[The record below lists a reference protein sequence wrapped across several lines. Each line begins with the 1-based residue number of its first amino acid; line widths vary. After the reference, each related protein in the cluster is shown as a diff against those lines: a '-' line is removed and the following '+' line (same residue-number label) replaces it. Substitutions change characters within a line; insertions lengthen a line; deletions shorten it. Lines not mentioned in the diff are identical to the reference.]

1 MSANEQA
8 PLKIFIVAGEASGDQ
23 HAAPLM
29 RALRNLSPRPVVFR
43 GIGGPAMRAAGQE
56 QLLDCDAIAV
66 IGLFAVLRRLGFFLR
81 LFRDTKREIARW
93 KPDLLL
99 TVDYPGFNIRLAAAA
114 KKMGVKTVHYICPQ
128 VWAWHRDRIWKIA
141 EALDGLVTIFPFEP
155 ECFAPTTL
163 RPVFAGHPLVDR
175 AAETFASPEAPL
187 PWAPETRRIGLLPG
201 SRTAEIDRLLPVMLG
216 AAVRLER
223 RLGGAASFVI
233 PASSPKIR
241 ARIEAALAAAPEKPA
256 HLAIVDGQARE
267 VMRQAETAA
276 IASGT
281 ATLEAS
287 LMLCPSVLVY
297 RGSWLTYRL
306 AKIVLRKIGRIG
318 LANLITERR
327 DVMPELLQYDL
338 TPQSLAD
345 ALARYLEDPEARAK
359 AIEDLRKVNASLG
372 EGGSARRAAEAVLA
386 TIGMKKDSQQ

>member
-1 MSANEQA
+1 M
-8 PLKIFIVAGEASGDQ
+8 
-23 HAAPLM
+23 
-29 RALRNLSPRPVVFR
+29 
-43 GIGGPAMRAAGQE
+43 
-56 QLLDCDAIAV
+56 
-66 IGLFAVLRRLGFFLR
+66 
-81 LFRDTKREIARW
+81 
-93 KPDLLL
+93 
-99 TVDYPGFNIRLAAAA
+99 
-114 KKMGVKTVHYICPQ
+114 
-128 VWAWHRDRIWKIA
+128 
-141 EALDGLVTIFPFEP
+141 
-155 ECFAPTTL
+155 
-163 RPVFAGHPLVDR
+163 
-175 AAETFASPEAPL
+175 
-187 PWAPETRRIGLLPG
+187 
-201 SRTAEIDRLLPVMLG
+201 
-216 AAVRLER
+216 
-223 RLGGAASFVI
+223 I

-241 ARIEAALAAAPEKPA
+241 ARIEAAIAAAPEKPA